1 MNDLK
6 TRFLNNFSQWHE
18 VGLTIIKT
26 IIAIG
31 VLCLVVY
38 LLTISYIPSDISF
51 GDTLLFLLIF
61 VACSLVYTGLS
72 IVLFLFGI
80 SLMPMVYLVFSTI
93 DKYLPPHVRIGKK
106 LPFPKISILTLGAS
120 LYLLYTIRGL
130 LLLHWKIS
138 LYVVIT
144 SAFISL
150 FYYAFYINRQKI
162 KEFNN
167 KFENLQDIIDDP
179 DASENL
185 KKFAR
190 TKLKRLE
197 THIKDSIQISFIL
210 ILIPLIPMFFIGDIG
225 KLFLDFTMQ
234 KTGVNIDKANLYI
247 KAPYATLIDLPKT
260 TTPELSEHQTFI
272 FKDVK
277 VLFQGIG
284 KNTLISYKT
293 KKFEKQ
299 LVIPNEYITIERLRK
314 VDQN

>member
-1 MNDLK
+1 MNDLT

-31 VLCLVVY
+31 VLCLVAY

-61 VACSLVYTGLS
+61 VACSLVYTALS

-106 LPFPKISILTLGAS
+106 LPFPKISILTLGAA

-150 FYYAFYINRQKI
+150 FYYVFYINRQKI

-197 THIKDSIQISFIL
+197 THIKDSIQISFFL
-210 ILIPLIPMFFIGDIG
+210 ILTPLIPMFLIGDIG

-272 FKDVK
+272 FKDLK

>member
-1 MNDLK
+1 MNDLT

-31 VLCLVVY
+31 VLCLVAY

-51 GDTLLFLLIF
+51 GDTLIFLLIF

-93 DKYLPPHVRIGKK
+93 NKYLPPHVRIGKK

-150 FYYAFYINRQKI
+150 FYYVFYINRQKI

>member
-1 MNDLK
+1 
-6 TRFLNNFSQWHE
+6 
-18 VGLTIIKT
+18 
-26 IIAIG
+26 
-31 VLCLVVY
+31 
-38 LLTISYIPSDISF
+38 
-51 GDTLLFLLIF
+51 
-61 VACSLVYTGLS
+61 
-72 IVLFLFGI
+72 
-80 SLMPMVYLVFSTI
+80 MVYLVFSTI

-106 LPFPKISILTLGAS
+106 LPFPMISILTLGAS

-138 LYVVIT
+138 LYVVIK

-197 THIKDSIQISFIL
+197 IHIKDSIQISFFL
-210 ILIPLIPMFFIGDIG
+210 ILTPLIPMFFIGDIG

-284 KNTLISYKT
+284 NNTLISYKT